1 MGIRI
6 CDILENDYFREF
18 KVIAGYGGLDRQFQ
32 GFAFMDA
39 PDGFKWMRRREFV
52 ITSGYALSKE
62 MDSMEQF
69 MHMPQFADMAAFALK
84 LRHIKEVPQKYI
96 DYFNQHHIPLIII
109 PDSVAWMEMMN
120 QVQVM
125 VMNRNIQKFR
135 VNALDTNLLS
145 EAAYPFRKIERI
157 LKAAETEMKF
167 PAFLYDVSTQK
178 EYYSSSRFKK
188 EYPYPFRAE
197 DFWQPSF
204 SYSKELMC
212 PSLQMARYRF
222 NDTRD
227 EYLIPFS
234 WITVPINVGEST
246 KAYFVLME
254 SREQIDYFDEF
265 TIRIAVLLLQAVYEQ
280 ITATQSITD
289 QGFESFVTYAIQKNT
304 PERAQLLQQAS
315 ALNIKVQ
322 KKYHYALIYQ
332 MDPAVNFAG
341 YREELRNTVRKV
353 FTEQEYHF
361 AFLDD
366 NHCLLILSAKEGH
379 EKEKATEEMRRD
391 LLRFSTQLEL
401 EVPAGRFG
409 YSMYEES
416 AQLLEV
422 KRCMERCKR
431 AMELGPMLYPGEK
444 IWCYQNMGAFAWLNI
459 PQDEVESMFRE
470 YLPML
475 QDEKNAEMVRTL
487 KIYLESSMNYSL
499 TAEKMYVHINT
510 VRKRID
516 RAEQIFCIDWDD
528 HMARMKIE
536 LMLHLLKF

>member
-18 KVIAGYGGLDRQFQ
+18 KVIAGHGGLDRQFQ

-52 ITSGYALSKE
+52 ITSGYALSQD
-62 MDSMEQF
+62 MDSMEQYMVQPRF
-69 MHMPQFADMAAFALK
+69 REMAAMALK
-84 LRHIKEVPQKYI
+84 LRYVKKVPQKYI
-96 DYFNQHHIPLIII
+96 DYFNQYQIPLIII

-135 VNALDTNLLS
+135 VNALDNNFLS

-157 LKAAETEMKF
+157 LRAAETEMKF

-178 EYYSSSRFKK
+178 EYYSSFRFKK

-204 SYSKELMC
+204 SFSKELMC
-212 PSLQMARYRF
+212 PTLQMARYRF

-227 EYLIPFS
+227 EYLTPFS
-234 WITVPINVGEST
+234 WITVPINVGDST

-289 QGFESFVTYAIQKNT
+289 QGFESFVNYAIQKNT
-304 PERAQLLQQAS
+304 PERAQLQQQAA

-322 KKYHYALIYQ
+322 KKYHYALICQ
-332 MDPAVNFAG
+332 RDGSVNFAG
-341 YREELRNTVRKV
+341 YREELRNTLRKT
-353 FTEQEYHF
+353 FTEQDYHF

-366 NHCLLILSAKEGH
+366 NNCLLILSLKEERTR
-379 EKEKATEEMRRD
+379 EKGMARLMKD
-391 LLRFSTQLEL
+391 LLRFTTQLEM
-401 EVPAGRFG
+401 EMPAGTFG
-409 YSMYEES
+409 YSLYEE
-416 AQLLEV
+416 AVPLLEV
-422 KRCMERCKR
+422 KRCLERCQR
-431 AMELGPMLYPGEK
+431 AMELGPMLYPMDK
-444 IWCYQNMGAFAWLNI
+444 IWCYEKMGAFAWLNI
-459 PQDEVESMFRE
+459 PKDEVETMFRE
-470 YLPML
+470 YLPMM
-475 QDEKNAEMVRTL
+475 QDEKNAEMIRTL
-487 KIYLESSMNYSL
+487 KIYLESGMNYSM

-516 RAEQIFCIDWDD
+516 RAEQIFGIDWDD
-528 HMARMKIE
+528 YMARMKME

>member
-1 MGIRI
+1 
-6 CDILENDYFREF
+6 
-18 KVIAGYGGLDRQFQ
+18 
-32 GFAFMDA
+32 MDA
-39 PDGFKWMRRREFV
+39 PDSFKWMRRREFV
-52 ITSGYALSKE
+52 ITSGYALSQEIDTLEKYMKNPRFRE
-62 MDSMEQF
+62 
-69 MHMPQFADMAAFALK
+69 MAALAIK
-84 LRHIKEVPQKYI
+84 LRYIKEVPQKYV
-96 DYFNQHHIPLIII
+96 DYFNQYQIPLIII

-135 VNALDTNLLS
+135 VNALDSNLLS

-157 LKAAETEMKF
+157 LRATETEMKF
-167 PAFLYDVSTQK
+167 PALLYDVSTQK
-178 EYYSSSRFKK
+178 EYYSSARFKK

-204 SYSKELMC
+204 SFSKELMC
-212 PSLQMARYRF
+212 PTLQMARYRF

-227 EYLIPFS
+227 EYLTPFS

-254 SREQIDYFDEF
+254 SREQIDYYDEF

-304 PERAQLLQQAS
+304 PERAQLLQQAG

-322 KKYHYALIYQ
+322 KKYHYVLVKQ
-332 MDPAVNFAG
+332 SDVSVNFAG
-341 YREELRNTVRKV
+341 YREELRNAARKT
-353 FTEQEYHF
+353 FADQEYHF

-366 NHCLLILSAKEGH
+366 NRCLLILSAKEGQ
-379 EKEKATEEMRRD
+379 EQEKAAAKLKKD

-401 EVPAGRFG
+401 EVPAGDFS
-409 YSMYEES
+409 YSMYEEA

-444 IWCYQNMGAFAWLNI
+444 IWCYQKMGAFAWLNI
-459 PQDEVESMFRE
+459 PQDEVETMFRD
-470 YLPML
+470 YLPMMK
-475 QDEKNAEMVRTL
+475 DEKNTEMIRTL
-487 KIYLESSMNYSL
+487 KIYLESGMNYSL

-516 RAEQIFCIDWDD
+516 RAEQIFHIDWDD
-528 HMARMKIE
+528 YMARMKME
-536 LMLHLLKF
+536 LMLHLLRF

>member
-6 CDILENDYFREF
+6 SDILENDYFHEF
-18 KVIAGYGGLDRQFQ
+18 KVIAGHGGLDRQFQ

-39 PDGFKWMRRREFV
+39 PDAFKWMRRREFV
-52 ITSGYALSKE
+52 ITSGYALSKDTE
-62 MDSMEQF
+62 SIEQ
-69 MHMPQFADMAAFALK
+69 HMKNPRFREMAAFALK
-84 LRHIKEVPQKYI
+84 LRYVKEVPQNYI
-96 DYFNQHHIPLIII
+96 DYFNQYQIPLIII

-135 VNALDTNLLS
+135 VNALDSNLLS

-157 LKAAETEMKF
+157 LRAAETEMKF

-204 SYSKELMC
+204 SFSKELMC
-212 PSLQMARYRF
+212 PTLQMARYRF
-222 NDTRD
+222 NDSRD
-227 EYLIPFS
+227 EYLTPFS

-289 QGFESFVTYAIQKNT
+289 QGFESFVTYATQKNT
-304 PERAQLLQQAS
+304 PERAQLLQQAG

-322 KKYHYALIYQ
+322 KKYHYAMISQ
-332 MDPAVNFAG
+332 KASGVNFAG
-341 YREELRNTVRKV
+341 YREELRNVVRKG
-353 FTEQEYHF
+353 FTDRDCHF

-366 NHCLLILSAKEGH
+366 NHCLLILSAKEGKRTLQ
-379 EKEKATEEMRRD
+379 KE

-401 EVPAGRFG
+401 EVPDGAFG
-409 YSMYEES
+409 YSLYEED
-416 AQLLEV
+416 APLLDV

-431 AMELGPMLYPGEK
+431 AMELGPLLYPGEK
-444 IWCYQNMGAFAWLNI
+444 IWCYQKMGAFAWLNI
-459 PQDEVESMFRE
+459 PQDEVETMFRE
-470 YLPML
+470 YLPLL
-475 QDEKNAEMVRTL
+475 QDEKNAEMIRTL
-487 KIYLESSMNYSL
+487 KIYLESGMNYSL

-516 RAEQIFCIDWDD
+516 RAEQMFGIDWDD
-528 HMARMKIE
+528 YMARMKME
-536 LMLHLLKF
+536 LMLHLLNF